1 MSETDPTGQEKDIK
15 SSISELVDVSDQI
28 SKLQDYKKELTASL
42 FTRIKAIRAEN
53 LPREDR
59 FLLASLLNNKN
70 GSAEKINSDA
80 EKLLAIDDQL
90 RAAAGQMIAWIDV
103 DTKVVMYRDPGP
115 NEEETDH
122 YFNIG
127 LLPQDARLDVYFNNS
142 PKVTVGKA
150 VRIPFHVFPDLDP
163 EVTWE
168 GAASV
173 NIPTSS
179 YAAARHD
186 NPEFFVKPDGVI
198 GYAHG
203 KIQKLPLPLIGDDAV
218 KALLDEPRLAMRGN
232 VLDALD
238 LLTT

>member
-1 MSETDPTGQEKDIK
+1 MSEIGPSESEKDIK
-15 SSISELVDVSDQI
+15 RSIDELVDINDQI
-28 SKLQDYKKELTASL
+28 SKLRDYKKELTASL
-42 FTRIKAIRAEN
+42 YTRIKAIRAEN

-59 FLLASLLNNKN
+59 YLLASLFHNKD
-70 GSAEKINSDA
+70 GSAEKIKSDA
-80 EKLLAIDDQL
+80 EKLLAVDDQL
-90 RAAAGQMIAWIDV
+90 RASAGQMIAWIDV
-103 DTKVVMYRDPGP
+103 DTRVVMYRDPGP

-150 VRIPFHVFPDLDP
+150 ARIPFHVFPDLDP

-168 GAASV
+168 GVASV
-173 NIPTSS
+173 NIPTSI
-179 YAAARHD
+179 YAAVRHD
-186 NPEFFVKPDGVI
+186 NPEFFIKPDGVI
-198 GYAHG
+198 GYANG
-203 KIQKLPLPLIGDDAV
+203 KIQKLPLPLIGDEAV

-238 LLTT
+238 LLAA